1 MPVRKFPL
9 DGGKNLEIEWR
20 GLWRDVVVKVDGES
34 IGTVATQKEMKTGR
48 SFTLKD
54 GGKLDIKLEQHRDDS
69 YTLRVTKDGK
79 ELTSEKES
87 QGIGWL
93 LALIVLLVGLGG
105 TGGGVLTQ
113 LGQLNPLP
121 DVAWEGLALM
131 GGGTTF
137 FSIVSFVSLVFSMGR
152 KRS

>member
-9 DGGKNLEIEWR
+9 DGNRNLEIEWR
-20 GLWRDVVVKVDGES
+20 GLWRDVVVKLDGETV
-34 IGTVATQKEMKTGR
+34 GTVATQKEMKQGR

-54 GGKLDIKLEQHRDDS
+54 GAKLDIKLEQHKDDS
-69 YTLRVTKDGK
+69 YTLRVSKDGK
-79 ELTSEKES
+79 ELASEKES

-93 LALIVLLVGLGG
+93 LALVVLLLGVGS

-113 LGQLNPLP
+113 LGQLNLLP
-121 DVAWEGLALM
+121 DVVGEGLPLM
-131 GGGTTF
+131 AGGTVAT
-137 FSIVSFVSLVFSMGR
+137 IISFVSLVFSMSR